1 MKMLKTGQFAN
12 IADDITARKVI
23 GGAFGS
29 HGVCKF
35 YLTTEPLLP
44 GNHQAAPIFPV
55 SLKYYYY
62 TSDNEVFDQ
71 DSHFRRAVLTLVK

>member
-44 GNHQAAPIFPV
+44 GIWHLAVMIFPV
-55 SLKYYYY
+55 SLKYY
-62 TSDNEVFDQ
+62 
-71 DSHFRRAVLTLVK
+71 